1 MTIGCTYIACAE
13 CEISSLGLV
22 TWTWCRG
29 MPGIFRRHC
38 SQSCV
43 YSDETTWRPL
53 WFKTPEMTLRD
64 SKFQMSL
71 DASALKN
78 LCLWCECQSRL
89 PFTISLL
96 IVYYYMELNFA
107 RSLSREISRNFERW
121 NRNTT
126 NDDRVNFRKAT
137 IQDSWKWGQTTNYTN
152 PLVYD
157 LAIWTQCGLPSKW
170 QRRWSLVIRVRKLT
184 ELRST

>member
-1 MTIGCTYIACAE
+1 
-13 CEISSLGLV
+13 
-22 TWTWCRG
+22 

-53 WFKTPEMTLRD
+53 WFKTPEMALRD

-71 DASALKN
+71 DAAALKN

-96 IVYYYMELNFA
+96 IVYYYMELNLA
-107 RSLSREISRNFERW
+107 RVFREKYLEILNVEI
-121 NRNTT
+121 
-126 NDDRVNFRKAT
+126 AT
-137 IQDSWKWGQTTNYTN
+137 RQMMIG
-152 PLVYD
+152 
-157 LAIWTQCGLPSKW
+157 
-170 QRRWSLVIRVRKLT
+170 
-184 ELRST
+184 